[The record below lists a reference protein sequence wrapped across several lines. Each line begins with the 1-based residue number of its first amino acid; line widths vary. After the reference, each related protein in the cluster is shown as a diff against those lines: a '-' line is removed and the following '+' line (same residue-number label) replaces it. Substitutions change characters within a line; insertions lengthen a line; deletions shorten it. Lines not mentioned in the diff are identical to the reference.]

1 VCKID
6 DKKVSVELPGSDKSD
21 AREGDNSGRHT
32 SGEVSRDLEVAKVGD
47 IQVSKQASGNFGGF
61 KIKAGK
67 PSGAV
72 KGAIGGDHN
81 VGDTSLTD
89 RVRN

>member
-6 DKKVSVELPGSDKSD
+6 DREVSVKLPGSDKSD
-21 AREGDNSGRHT
+21 AREGDYSERHT
-32 SGEVSRDLEVAKVGD
+32 PGEVSRDLEAAKVGD
-47 IQVSKQASGNFGGF
+47 IQVFKQASGNFGGF

-67 PSGAV
+67 PSGV
-72 KGAIGGDHN
+72 VRGAIGGDHN